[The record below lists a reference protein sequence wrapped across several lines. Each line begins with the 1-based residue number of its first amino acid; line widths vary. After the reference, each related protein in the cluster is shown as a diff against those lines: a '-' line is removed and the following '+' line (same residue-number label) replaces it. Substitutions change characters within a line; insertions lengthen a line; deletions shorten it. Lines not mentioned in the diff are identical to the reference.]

1 VLTFS
6 GGTVAPLLGLGMVA
20 SQITIVLFAFVLSLP
35 AAYFGTFG
43 PQLGM
48 RQMVQSRY
56 SWGYFPACIACL
68 LNALGM
74 IGFLILNSILG
85 GQTLS
90 AVPKNDNLSDTV
102 GIVIIAIVS
111 LVVSFCGIKVL
122 HWFERYV
129 WIPVLIC
136 FIVLIG
142 IAGTGPQGLHIP
154 TNDPPVSASAVL
166 GMGAIVAGYL
176 VSWAPLASDVT
187 HYLSPE
193 VPSHK
198 IFIATFLGFFLST
211 APIMMLGAAFAVSAS
226 DNAAWSAALTE
237 SNGALFSLILAGPG
251 GAGNFGRFLTTILA
265 LSAIGN
271 IAATLYS
278 FGLNLQTLLPFL
290 AYVPRF
296 FWPALATAISLPLAI
311 VGANHFYTTLSN
323 FTAILGYW
331 ASLFVAVVLME
342 HVLLRKRQFH
352 RYDPLAW
359 NEWKKLPPG
368 IAALTSAIL
377 SIGIIVPSM
386 EQQWYTGPIAE
397 KSGDI
402 AFEVGFAVCCILYI
416 PLRLLERHVFGR

>member
-1 VLTFS
+1 MLTFS
-6 GGTVAPLLGLGMVA
+6 GGTVAPILGLGMVA
-20 SQITIVLFAFVLSLP
+20 SLVTIFLFSFFLSLP
-35 AAYFGTFG
+35 AAYFSTFG

-56 SWGYFPACIACL
+56 SWGYFPACLACL

-74 IGFLILNSILG
+74 IGFLILNTILG

-90 AVPKNDNLSDTV
+90 AVPKGDNLSNTV
-102 GIVIIAIVS
+102 GIVIIAVVS
-111 LVVSFCGIKVL
+111 LCVSFCGIKML

-129 WIPVLIC
+129 WIPVLVC

-142 IAGTGPQGLHIP
+142 IAGTGEQGLHIP
-154 TNDPPVSASAVL
+154 SNGPPLSAKSVL

-176 VSWAPLASDVT
+176 VSWSPLASDVT
-187 HYLSPE
+187 HYLSPQ
-193 VPSHK
+193 VSLRK
-198 IFIATFLGFFLST
+198 VFLATFLGFFLST

-226 DNAAWSAALTE
+226 DNAAWSSALTT

-251 GAGNFGRFLTTILA
+251 GSGNFGRFLTTLLA

-296 FWPALATAISLPLAI
+296 IWPALATAVSLPLAI
-311 VGANHFYTTLSN
+311 VGANHFYSTLSN

-342 HVLLRKRQFH
+342 HLVIRRRRFE
-352 RYDPLAW
+352 RYDALAW
-359 NEWKKLPPG
+359 NDWRKLPPG
-368 IAALTSAIL
+368 MAALTSAIL
-377 SIGIIVPSM
+377 SLGLIIPSM
-386 EQQWYTGPIAE
+386 DQVWFSGPIARS
-397 KSGDI
+397 SGDLG
-402 AFEVGFAVCCILYI
+402 FELGFVICALLYI
-416 PLRLLERHVFGR
+416 PLRLLERHVFKR